1 MIDDED
7 VEAWY
12 NFPND
17 RNFFNKLWLADQ
29 LGHKCG
35 PGGIPV
41 PDAGTYIVRPTYNLA
56 GMGVGA
62 KKMELSP
69 EEWNTGAVPA
79 GYFWCEYLE
88 GDHYSA
94 TYFKEDKEWK
104 LLHNWQGWNDKSNV
118 IKFTRWLKLD
128 TAPKLPKELAEID
141 IPIINVEYKG
151 NNPIEIHFRP
161 SGNPDGTTDDQW
173 NEYIPI
179 WQDTSENYKNSLV
192 EQGYIWIDNPFE
204 DWYEDIEPYFHER
217 RLGYYVR

>member
-79 GYFWCEYLE
+79 GYFWCEWFEGEHLSLDYVREGRFGKMNWSLVRCYRGEKRGFEFDRWDRVDISDWGSWKVPSILVNPLWYEMSASKLNLE
-88 GDHYSA
+88 TIGGRVIEAHFRHGFDHMEQYE
-94 TYFKEDKEWK
+94 TIYPIFKEFTFDKPK
-104 LLHNWQGWNDKSNV
+104 G
-118 IKFTRWLKLD
+118 FTW
-128 TAPKLPKELAEID
+128 
-141 IPIINVEYKG
+141 
-151 NNPIEIHFRP
+151 IEGP
-161 SGNPDGTTDDQW
+161 AT
-173 NEYIPI
+173 
-179 WQDTSENYKNSLV
+179 
-192 EQGYIWIDNPFE
+192 GYGQLDNP
-204 DWYEDIEPYFHER
+204 
-217 RLGYYVR
+217 RLGYWVK